1 MKLKSFIKKIE
12 NKYPLSLA
20 YDWDNVG
27 LLVGDNEQEV
37 KKIMLCLEA
46 NENVVDEA
54 IENNVDLI
62 ITHHPFIFSK
72 MKKVTTGDLKGRLI
86 HKLIKNNI
94 SIYSMHTNF
103 DIAFDGLNDY
113 FTEMLDLKNIKIL
126 DKTNSETLYKLAV
139 YVPKT
144 HIDIV
149 RTALGNSGAG
159 HLGNYKEC
167 SFTSEG
173 EGRFKPC
180 DGSNPYIGKVDTLES
195 VHEVKIETIVPQKI
209 LDKVISVM
217 LKAHPYEEVAYD
229 LYKLENKGASVGLG
243 RFGKLKSEIT
253 FKELG
258 MILKERL
265 DIKHLRVVGNL
276 DEKISKVAIVT
287 GSGADMVKKAHK
299 CGCDVLITG
308 DMKYHDAQDTLDM
321 GMKVIDCGHFDTE
334 KVFSDIMLGY
344 IKSEFEELEV
354 IKSNVNLNPF
364 QII

>member
-12 NKYPLSLA
+12 QKYPLNLA

-27 LLVGDNEQEV
+27 LIVGDFESEV
-37 KKIMLCLEA
+37 KKIMVCLEA
-46 NENVVDEA
+46 NEKVVDEA
-54 IENNVDLI
+54 IDKNVDLI

-72 MKKVTTGDLKGRLI
+72 MQKVTTLDLKGKLI

-113 FTEMLDLKNIKIL
+113 FVDMLELENVKIL
-126 DKTNSETLYKLAV
+126 DKTNSENLYKLAV

-144 HIDIV
+144 HIDDV
-149 RTALGNSGAG
+149 RIALGNSGAG

-167 SFTSEG
+167 SFSTEG

-180 DGSNPYIGKVDTLES
+180 DGANPYIGETGALES

-209 LDKVISVM
+209 LDKVISGM
-217 LKAHPYEEVAYD
+217 TKAHPYEEVAYD
-229 LYKLENKGASVGLG
+229 LYKLENKGEAVGLG
-243 RFGKLKSEIT
+243 RYGKLKCNMK
-253 FKELG
+253 FKDLG
-258 MILKERL
+258 MILKDKL
-265 DIKHLRVVGNL
+265 DIEHLRVVGELN
-276 DEKISKVAIVT
+276 DFVSKIAIVT
-287 GSGADMVKKAHK
+287 GSGADMVKKAYK
-299 CGCDVLITG
+299 SGCDVLITG

-334 KVFSDIMLGY
+334 KVFSDIMFDY
-344 IKSEFEELEV
+344 INDEFDIVIIKS
-354 IKSNVNLNPF
+354 SVNLNPF
-364 QII
+364 DII